1 MLLLVARPIRIA
13 QRVADK
19 AEHHVVPAA
28 PPLASAGPKPNQL
41 GAIGERPDDLRL
53 DVGGDLIEDVR
64 SPGQVGHDQV
74 KAMQAHIVPP

>member
-1 MLLLVARPIRIA
+1 
-13 QRVADK
+13 
-19 AEHHVVPAA
+19 
-28 PPLASAGPKPNQL
+28 LASAGPKPNQL

-64 SPGQVGHDQV
+64 SPGQGGHDQV